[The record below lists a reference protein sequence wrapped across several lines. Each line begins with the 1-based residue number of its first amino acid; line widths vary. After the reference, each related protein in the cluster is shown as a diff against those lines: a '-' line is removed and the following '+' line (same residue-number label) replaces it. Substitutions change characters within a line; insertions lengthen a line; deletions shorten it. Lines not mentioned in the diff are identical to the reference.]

1 MLCRPGAQYT
11 LPTQALGT
19 PQSTRMGSSGHP
31 CSHHP
36 RKDHSGGTQ
45 PGRGCSVGT
54 GGRWPK
60 YKEVRRSGP
69 WPAPREPYRER
80 GVLARKTGHR
90 RGKSSRGRAAR
101 RPAPLLWRTSGG
113 APAPQQRASFPP
125 PAPAQPPRTH
135 SWRGTP
141 VPAPRGRS
149 SRPHLANRTV
159 PCSSG
164 LRLTSRQLCRISSG
178 SGRSMLA
185 RGRGA
190 LGWDPRG
197 AGTVTAR
204 AAPSPRRRGQS
215 APPTAPAPRPGGVL
229 QPLLPRPGGGAPA
242 GPAPLALPGTPL
254 RPLRPAPHGSESAPP
269 PAARAG
275 AL

>member
-1 MLCRPGAQYT
+1 MNFQEQPDLLCISLNCIHLCAYRCERV
-11 LPTQALGT
+11 TQIVL
-19 PQSTRMGSSGHP
+19 TRVEVFPSKYENETRGLKVQGSN
-31 CSHHP
+31 
-36 RKDHSGGTQ
+36 
-45 PGRGCSVGT
+45 
-54 GGRWPK
+54 
-60 YKEVRRSGP
+60 
-69 WPAPREPYRER
+69 
-80 GVLARKTGHR
+80 
-90 RGKSSRGRAAR
+90 
-101 RPAPLLWRTSGG
+101 
-113 APAPQQRASFPP
+113 FI
-125 PAPAQPPRTH
+125 
-135 SWRGTP
+135 
-141 VPAPRGRS
+141 PAPRGRS
-149 SRPHLANRTV
+149 GRPHLANRTV

-242 GPAPLALPGTPL
+242 GPSPLALPGTPL
-254 RPLRPAPHGSESAPP
+254 RPPRPAPHGSESAPP
-269 PAARAG
+269 PAAPAG